1 MDYISHYE
9 SPLGPILLAAEET
22 GLTGVWFEGQKY
34 FARGLAPGSREREIP
49 VLTASKVWL
58 DAYFAG
64 KAPEMGLPLHFAG
77 SPFQTAVWQCL
88 CRVPYGQ
95 TVTYGQLAARLA
107 KELGLP
113 RMSAQAVGG
122 AVGHNPISVI
132 VPCHRVVGSYGSLTG
147 YAGGM
152 ERKIALLKLE
162 GGYRDSFYVPRRAA
176 RKKALW
182 QS

>member
-1 MDYISHYE
+1 MDYISRYE
-9 SPLGPILLAAEET
+9 SPLGPMLLAAEET

-64 KAPEMGLPLHFAG
+64 KAPEMGLPLRFSGTA
-77 SPFQTAVWQCL
+77 FQTAVWRLLSQI
-88 CRVPYGQ
+88 PYGQ

-132 VPCHRVVGSYGSLTG
+132 VPCHRVVGSSGSLTG

-162 GGYRDSFYVPRRAA
+162 GGYQNGFYVPEKGTA
-176 RKKALW
+176 
-182 QS
+182 Q